1 MSVSVLI
8 CDDSNLA
15 RKQMAKTLP
24 PYWDVDVS
32 FAANGVEGI
41 DVIRA
46 GKGSIV
52 FLDLNMPV
60 MDGYQV
66 LEIIQKEQLNALVIV
81 VSGDIQ

>member
-52 FLDLNMPV
+52 FLDLHLQNNIHFFSARIFATS
-60 MDGYQV
+60 GSF
-66 LEIIQKEQLNALVIV
+66 NT
-81 VSGDIQ
+81 VS